1 MGCVYYLLLPIS
13 ILNPNLLKILYKIN
27 HILSAFMPDN
37 LILNILSL
45 KLALPGDLLYFE
57 FEAGIDHL
65 PFVMNS

>member
-1 MGCVYYLLLPIS
+1 
-13 ILNPNLLKILYKIN
+13 
-27 HILSAFMPDN
+27 MPDN

-57 FEAGIDHL
+57 LEAGIDHL